1 MIKSAI
7 RFLVLS
13 VALMLALPSLSAQAA
28 DPAFITITTTSAIIQ
43 YPETKQRISVDF
55 DYRCYPDGAD
65 QNWAWLQPAIS
76 HSGPTKITCDGV
88 SRSATSTTV
97 GAGNPGQQLVT
108 AEIYGQASSSAW
120 VTVMPALP
128 DAVASMTLSKATTKS
143 MRVTWT
149 APPPRESAGG
159 SQVPD
164 TSITGYKIGWTEAS
178 TGRKWQSSPPHYR
191 LAASPLTLSGLIPNA
206 SYKVYVIPVNPSGD
220 GKKTQRTLST
230 LPTQSHAAYRVRI
243 NAYQR
248 GASTSDESM
257 CSNRTHY
264 AAVYGYVERWSRG
277 SGKYVGV
284 ASVRP
289 TLYRGKAGS
298 GWSKSGVSQPT
309 TTSASGRWTAAS
321 VRATASAGFRATWK
335 APNGGTYAAADWYTV
350 KSC

>member
-1 MIKSAI
+1 MVKSAI

-13 VALMLALPSLSAQAA
+13 VALLLALPSLSAQAA
-28 DPAFITITTTSAIIQ
+28 EPAFITITTTSAIIQ
-43 YPETKQRISVDF
+43 NPETKQTISVDF
-55 DYRCYPDGAD
+55 SYRCSSDD
-65 QNWAWLQPAIS
+65 TEQKWAWLHPAIS
-76 HSGPTKITCDGV
+76 HSGPTKITCDGTY
-88 SRSATSTTV
+88 RWATATTV
-97 GAGNPGQQLVT
+97 AAFKVGQQLIT
-108 AEIYGQASSSAW
+108 AEIYGQAQSQAW

-143 MRVTWT
+143 MKVAWT
-149 APPPRESAGG
+149 APQPRDSSSGAK
-159 SQVPD
+159 VPD

-191 LAASPLTLSGLIPNA
+191 LAASPLTLTGLIPNA

-230 LPTQSHAAYRVRI
+230 LPTPSHAAYRVRI

-248 GASTSDESM
+248 GAATSDESM

-264 AAVYGYVERWSRG
+264 AAVYGYVERWSSG

-284 ASVRP
+284 SAVRP
-289 TLYRGKAGS
+289 TLYRGKAGA

-309 TTSASGRWTAAS
+309 TTSSSGRWSAAS
-321 VRATASAGFRATWK
+321 VRATSSAGFRATWK
-335 APNGGTYAAADWYTV
+335 APNGKTYVAADWYTV
-350 KSC
+350 KTC